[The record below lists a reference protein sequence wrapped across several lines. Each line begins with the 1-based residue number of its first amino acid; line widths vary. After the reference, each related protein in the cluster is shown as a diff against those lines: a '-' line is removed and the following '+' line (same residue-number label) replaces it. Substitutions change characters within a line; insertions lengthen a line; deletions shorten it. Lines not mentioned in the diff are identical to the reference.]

1 MLDLTLIAVGP
12 LKNSALK
19 SLAADYQKR
28 LRPYARLKIIELVA
42 SPFSEKQGSKKK
54 SQEKLKLTLNST
66 LAAYPRENIYLLNE
80 AGRLYNTQE
89 FSHLSEKPLVLVIA
103 GALGWPDNFSQ
114 DYQQL
119 SLSPLTMPHELARV
133 VLLEQL
139 YRAATIK
146 NNKTYHY

>member
-1 MLDLTLIAVGP
+1 MLDLTLIAVGS

-28 LRPYARLKIIELVA
+28 LCPYARLKIIELA
-42 SPFSEKQGSKKK
+42 TSPFSEKQGSKNK
-54 SQEKLKLTLNST
+54 SQEKLKLTLKST
-66 LAAYPRENIYLLNE
+66 LAAYPKENVYLLNE

-89 FSHLSEKPLVLVIA
+89 FSRLSTKPLVLVIA
-103 GALGWPDNFSQ
+103 GALGWPENFSQ

-119 SLSPLTMPHELARV
+119 SLSPLTLPHELARV

>member
-1 MLDLTLIAVGP
+1 MLDLTLIAVGS

-28 LRPYARLKIIELVA
+28 LRPYARLKIIELAA
-42 SPFSEKQGSKKK
+42 SPFSEKQGSKNK
-54 SQEKLKLTLNST
+54 SQEKLRLVLKSA
-66 LAAYPRENIYLLNE
+66 LAAYPKENIYLLNE
-80 AGRLYNTQE
+80 AGKLYDTQE
-89 FSHLSEKPLVLVIA
+89 FCRLSTKPLVLVIA
-103 GALGWPDNFSQ
+103 GALGWPEDFSQ

-139 YRAATIK
+139 YRAATIN